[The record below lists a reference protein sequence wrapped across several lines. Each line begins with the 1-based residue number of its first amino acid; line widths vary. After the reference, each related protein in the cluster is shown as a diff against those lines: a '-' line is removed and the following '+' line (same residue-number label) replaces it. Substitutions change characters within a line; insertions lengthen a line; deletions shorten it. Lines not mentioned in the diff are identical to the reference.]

1 MEERIDPGE
10 ADFVRNPFRHVNRDN
25 FPGLDQ
31 ALALGEEHD
40 AKISAQQQ
48 PDRHRQQQEG
58 SFYYDDRISPDHSIC
73 SLQTSSSFPTSSLN
87 MSIGARAALNEHLRH
102 VALHGIDGHQSPP
115 SEASQCSFDR
125 LESQGSFDRLPQDE
139 LWDRLMDGNVSIIS
153 ASFPSLFDRLQPVV
167 SISEDGEEAV
177 EVLEMDSSGSDFFD
191 SSKVWQLST
200 PEKAK
205 GIRRSIT
212 TRRGDEQ
219 YEESDSGSQES
230 GMMYLYNAAL
240 GMHEAGGT
248 STSVDH
254 NNTSFLSLGVDLSRI
269 SNSDISAPDAVS
281 FHQRNMFTDDFMPD
295 VATPS
300 RSPSR
305 RVRDQSFSTPSRL
318 GSLLSPEHPSMFS
331 PSRQSVSTIRGG
343 GERDNPLAVDIG
355 LSPIAAQAGSIA
367 VKLGRPSRRHHPG
380 EAFPAFSPTSSCHAS
395 PNVLVDRMQNL
406 RMDQSPISQANS
418 GFDMRI
424 FPMTV
429 SENCILD
436 MDDNKRDRSKSSAS
450 GSAAIGLKP
459 RESSPKT
466 SSSLS
471 TISPHPSDSPNKQQ
485 SSSETTSE
493 DRRRYRT
500 VVPARVFMDEPN
512 DFPFQ
517 DDSFCSSHSATV
529 DSTSDSDDESP
540 LPSRSL
546 LVSFDEASDEFEVAL
561 NDS

>member
-25 FPGLDQ
+25 FPALHQ
-31 ALALGEEHD
+31 ALALVEEQD

-48 PDRHRQQQEG
+48 PDRQQQQQQQEG
-58 SFYYDDRISPDHSIC
+58 PFYYDDRISPDQSIC
-73 SLQTSSSFPTSSLN
+73 SQQTSSSSFPTSSLN
-87 MSIGARAALNEHLRH
+87 MSIGVRAALNEHLRH
-102 VALHGIDGHQSPP
+102 VALHGIDGQQSP
-115 SEASQCSFDR
+115 SEASQ
-125 LESQGSFDRLPQDE
+125 SFDRLPQDE
-139 LWDRLMDGNVSIIS
+139 LWDRLMDGNLSIMS

-167 SISEDGEEAV
+167 SISEEGDEAV
-177 EVLEMDSSGSDFFD
+177 EVLEVDSSGSDFFN

-200 PEKAK
+200 PEKVK

-212 TRRGDEQ
+212 TRRGDEH

-230 GMMYLYNAAL
+230 GMVYLYNAAL
-240 GMHEAGGT
+240 GMHEACT
-248 STSVDH
+248 ASTSVDH
-254 NNTSFLSLGVDLSRI
+254 NNLSFLSLGVDLSRI
-269 SNSDISAPDAVS
+269 SNSDISATDDVS
-281 FHQRNMFTDDFMPD
+281 FHQRNMFPDDFMHD

-305 RVRDQSFSTPSRL
+305 RSPIRDQSLSTPSRL
-318 GSLLSPEHPSMFS
+318 GSFLSPEHPPMFS

-380 EAFPAFSPTSSCHAS
+380 EAFPVFSPTSSCHAS

-406 RMDQSPISQANS
+406 RMDHEPSPISQANS
-418 GFDMRI
+418 GFDMRN

-436 MDDNKRDRSKSSAS
+436 MDDNKRDRSKGSTS

-459 RESSPKT
+459 RESSQKT

-471 TISPHPSDSPNKQQ
+471 TIPSKPSDSKPQ

-517 DDSFCSSHSATV
+517 DDSFCSSRSATV
-529 DSTSDSDDESP
+529 NSTSDSDDESP
-540 LPSRSL
+540 LQSRSL
-546 LVSFDEASDEFEVAL
+546 LVSFDAADDEFEVTL